1 MKIRYLQRKFPS
13 TEWSG
18 VLFYTYEGSFEE
30 NNLVI
35 TCKDIYPM
43 DLGNSTYT
51 EFFMSE
57 DVTNYIADNC
67 QELWDCDLGLVHSHH
82 NMSTFFSG
90 TDTSTLRSEGD
101 ERNCFVS
108 LIVNN
113 AGNYSAAITR
123 KVVSNAVITT
133 VSTPESYEFF
143 GEGSIK
149 LNHDSSETQEEVVQ
163 TKIQYFMLDI
173 EKEEA
178 VNPFEYIDKR
188 FDEIKERKEAAR
200 KSNYNGS
207 GWYNKNSSPCSPW
220 TLSQKPYRSDDD
232 EFWGWLDKK
241 NSEKEVK
248 EEVKE
253 KESKQQP
260 MLWDDDVMKSL
271 EVEAEEAEIIPED
284 IDAEYEPNK
293 EEIRKAVV
301 RLITCS
307 LIHNVDK
314 FDIKQWIRK
323 HMEKVYDKIFE
334 SENSQA
340 FKDWCSLFIEFILS
354 NFRDPNIEE
363 ETYTHYADYYQSVV
377 AIAIEQEIAH
387 YANDNPY
394 IEAYCNELEQ
404 YIV

>member
-1 MKIRYLQRKFPS
+1 M
-13 TEWSG
+13 
-18 VLFYTYEGSFEE
+18 
-30 NNLVI
+30 
-35 TCKDIYPM
+35 
-43 DLGNSTYT
+43 
-51 EFFMSE
+51 
-57 DVTNYIADNC
+57 A
-67 QELWDCDLGLVHSHH
+67 
-82 NMSTFFSG
+82 TFFSG

-123 KVVSNAVITT
+123 KVISNAVVTT

-188 FDEIKERKEAAR
+188 FDEIKERKEAAK
-200 KSNYNGS
+200 KSSYTNWSNH
-207 GWYNKNSSPCSPW
+207 NTTSPW
-220 TLSQKPYRSDDD
+220 TLSGKSYRSDDD
-232 EFWGWLDKK
+232 EFWDWLDKK
-241 NSEKEVK
+241 NSEK
-248 EEVKE
+248 EVKE

-271 EVEAEEAEIIPED
+271 EVEAEEAEIIPEN
-284 IDAEYEPNK
+284 IDAEYEPN
-293 EEIRKAVV
+293 EGEIRKAVV

-340 FKDWCSLFIEFILS
+340 FKDWCSSFVEFILS
-354 NFRDPNIEE
+354 NFRDPDIEE
-363 ETYTHYADYYQSVV
+363 GIYTQYADYYQSVV
-377 AIAIEQEIAH
+377 AMTIEQEIAH